1 MSDVSG
7 QQLALIPHDYRGEL
21 IPQRATDGYINATAM
36 CKAAGKSFADYNR
49 LASTQDFL
57 NELSSEV
64 GIPITELIQIVGG
77 GTPHLQGT
85 WVHPQVSIHLAQWAS
100 PRFAVRVS
108 QWVLEWMSSAA
119 REERAWR
126 VFTDRLDLVS
136 DQVPAGYFCI
146 FRETADVYAS
156 LLRAGISPGLRIL
169 LDISVGQH
177 WSKYWVK
184 EELSQKF
191 GERQRYNHYFPKYWA
206 QSLSN
211 PQTPYCYP
219 EDALGAFKRWMRE
232 TYVPIKLPVY
242 LKNQA
247 RQGKISQ
254 IEATDAIAVL
264 ERRERER
271 SLPSPVQ

>member
-21 IPQRATDGYINATAM
+21 IPQRVTDGYINATAM

-49 LASTQDFL
+49 LGSTNDFL
-57 NELSSEV
+57 NELSSEM
-64 GIPITELIQIVGG
+64 GIPITELIQSVGG

-136 DQVPAGYFCI
+136 DQVPVGYFCI
-146 FRETADVYAS
+146 FRETADLYAS

-177 WSKYWVK
+177 WSKYWIK
-184 EELSQKF
+184 EGLSEKF
-191 GERQRYNHYFPKYWA
+191 GDRQRYNHYFPKYWA

-219 EDALGAFKRWMRE
+219 EDALGSFKRWMRE
-232 TYVPIKLPVY
+232 TYIRTKLPIY
-242 LKNQA
+242 LRSQA

-254 IEATDAIAVL
+254 IEATEAIAVL

-271 SLPSPVQ
+271 SLPSPV